1 MDNQKMIGLKFY
13 PDKII
18 QALVK
23 ELPEVKWSET
33 HGMVAIPNSPAN
45 LDAIFSKFKG
55 VSWINC
61 THFFPNKP
69 VKNGHEDLSVNS
81 YRQRVPKKGWRY
93 CPEEFY
99 QKLELKKYAL
109 NTAKIYIGMFEKFI
123 NHFDCSIKLTDI
135 NDLMIRD
142 YLKYLVQQNR
152 SDSYVNQTINAIKFY
167 YEVVKEMPNRF
178 YDIERP
184 LPTESLPKVL
194 SRKQIK
200 AMISSTTNLKHRCI
214 ISLLYS
220 AGLRRGELLNL
231 KLSDIISDR
240 MLICVEQGK
249 GKKDRYT
256 LLGEQVLQDLRKYYL
271 QAKPSY
277 YLFEGI
283 SGKKYSGSSVVK
295 IVQRAAFKA
304 KIRQRVI
311 PHMLRHSLATHLL
324 EDGVDLRYI
333 QSLLGHNS
341 LKTTEIY
348 THVAVKGMNK
358 IKNPIDL
365 MLT

>member
-1 MDNQKMIGLKFY
+1 MIGLKFY
-13 PDKII
+13 PDKVI

-23 ELPEVKWSET
+23 ELPGVKWSNKY
-33 HGMVAIPNSPAN
+33 GMVTVPNTPAN
-45 LDAIFSKFKG
+45 LNAIFSKFQG
-55 VSWINC
+55 ISWINC
-61 THFFPNKP
+61 THFFPNRP
-69 VKNGHEDLSVNS
+69 VHTCGEDLSVDK
-81 YRQRVPKKGWRY
+81 YRKRKPIPGWRY

-123 NHFDCSIKLTDI
+123 NHFAGDIKLTEI
-135 NDLMIRD
+135 NDLMIRK
-142 YLKYLVQQNR
+142 YLQHLVQQNR
-152 SDSYVNQTINAIKFY
+152 SDSYLNQSINAIKFY

-184 LPTESLPKVL
+184 LPAEALPKVL
-194 SRKQIK
+194 SKNQIR
-200 AMISSTTNLKHRCI
+200 AMISSINNLKHKCI
-214 ISLLYS
+214 LSLLYS

-231 KLSDIISDR
+231 KLTDIISDR
-240 MLICVEQGK
+240 MLIRVEQGK

-256 LLGEQVLQDLRKYYL
+256 LLGEQVLQNLRQYYL

-277 YLFEGI
+277 YLFEG
-283 SGKKYSGSSVVK
+283 SNGKKYSGSSVVK
-295 IVQRAAFKA
+295 IVQRAASRA
-304 KIRQRVI
+304 RIRERVI

-324 EDGVDLRYI
+324 EDGVDLRQI
-333 QSLLGHNS
+333 QILLGHNS
-341 LKTTEIY
+341 IKTTEVY

-365 MLT
+365 MFT